1 MWYNTPHL
9 LGIKFNSLN
18 HVINYLLIITTISL
32 VLNSWPWYWQIKEP
46 QNLSVV
52 IYLSSVSSFLI
63 NIILEAKVNTE
74 NDPGNL
80 LSYTIT
86 FQQTLKDSI
95 IVYN

>member
-1 MWYNTPHL
+1 M
-9 LGIKFNSLN
+9 
-18 HVINYLLIITTISL
+18 
-32 VLNSWPWYWQIKEP
+32 
-46 QNLSVV
+46 V